1 LVVAAGLLAPKA
13 KGRQSVFSEQSAKQ
27 RYEYLNQAELELLL
41 KTAKETRYG
50 LRDHL
55 GVLLSYRH
63 GLRASEL
70 VALEWDQFDLAAGR
84 VDIRRVKRGVG
95 SRHDLSGEEIR
106 QLRKLIR
113 TQTPGTRHLFTS
125 ERGGPWAACGFSRM
139 VERIGKAALPGRGVH
154 AHMLR
159 HSCGHHLAAKGIDTR
174 RIQDWLGHADISN
187 TMVYTRLQAV
197 HLRGIWD

>member
-1 LVVAAGLLAPKA
+1 VAAGLLAPKA
-13 KGRQSVFSEQSAKQ
+13 KVPQPVFSEQSAKQ
-27 RYEYLNQAELELLL
+27 RYEYLSEAELELLL
-41 KTAKETRYG
+41 KAAKETRYG

-70 VALEWDQFDLAAGR
+70 VALEWIQFDLAAGR

-139 VERIGKAALPGRGVH
+139 VERIGKTALPERGIH

>member
-1 LVVAAGLLAPKA
+1 MAAELLAPKA
-13 KGRQSVFSEQSAKQ
+13 KGPQPVFSEQSTRQ
-27 RYEYLNQAELELLL
+27 RYEYLSQAELELLL
-41 KTAKETRYG
+41 KKAKETRYG

-187 TMVYTRLQAV
+187 TMAYTRLQAI